1 MDGWMD
7 KLMDELMDESISES
21 HGGTVEW
28 KIERASKI

>member
-1 MDGWMD
+1 MD

-28 KIERASKI
+28 KIERARKI